1 MAHAFSLGIV
11 LFVTWLLLSGI
22 YDVPLLVGLGII
34 SVVIVIYLSR
44 RMGVLDREA
53 HPVHLSARIFAYW
66 PWLLLEIMKSNID
79 VARRMFSRT
88 PDITPV
94 LIRLPTRLRSDLGK
108 VVYANSI
115 TLTPGTVT
123 ILVDGDSL
131 IVHSLTRDGADA
143 LEEGDMERR
152 VVAFTKETAR

>member
-1 MAHAFSLGIV
+1 MAHAFSLGLV
-11 LFVTWLLLSGI
+11 LFVTWLLLSGM

-34 SVVIVIYLSR
+34 SVIFVVYLSR

-53 HPVHLSARIFAYW
+53 HPVHLGSRIFAYW
-66 PWLLLEIMKSNID
+66 PWLLLEIMKSNVD

-88 PDITPV
+88 PDISPV
-94 LIRLPTRLRSDLGK
+94 LVRLPTRLRSDLGK

-123 ILVDGDSL
+123 VVVEGDSL
-131 IVHSLTRDGADA
+131 IVHSLTRDGAES
-143 LEEGDMERR
+143 LEAGDMEQR
-152 VVAFTKETAR
+152 VVAFINETGR